1 MVYLD
6 LLVLWHCQSYEC
18 LNNSVC
24 FRRNSMSTFVLLN
37 IYIVPKTHPT
47 MLRIGTSAPLLVLIL
62 ALTLL
67 PSFIAAQFGNFF
79 QGFQGQHAHQHQQQ
93 QQQQQQQSGHRG
105 WNAMTEGTVV
115 CLVGWRRVSGGA
127 GVPGCSGAVV
137 QECKRRA
144 ER

>member
-1 MVYLD
+1 MVHLD

-18 LNNSVC
+18 LNNSVV
-24 FRRNSMSTFVLLN
+24 FRRNSMRTFVPLN

-47 MLRIGTSAPLLVLIL
+47 MPRIGTSAPLLVLIL

-93 QQQQQQQSGHRG
+93 QQQQQSGHRG

-115 CLVGWRRVSGGA
+115 CLVGWGSVSGGA
-127 GVPGCSGAVV
+127 KVPECGAVV